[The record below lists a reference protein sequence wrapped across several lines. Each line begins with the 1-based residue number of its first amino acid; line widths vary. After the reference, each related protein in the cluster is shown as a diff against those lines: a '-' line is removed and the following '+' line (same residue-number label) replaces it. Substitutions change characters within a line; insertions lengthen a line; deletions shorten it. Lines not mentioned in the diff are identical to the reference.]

1 MLDIDVL
8 RLPARA
14 VASVSPKRMRTSRH
28 VGGYRMREEASMIR
42 NLGFALGMSVL
53 AASCGF
59 DMMSDHLGQ
68 YDQRMV
74 YVRTEI
80 ASHASGVTGAALA
93 EVAAVEEGH
102 LTRTLGHMDGMRGDV
117 REMMS
122 CGSMDGSAMMAAM
135 DDVERECRAHR
146 SSMAA
151 ITDGAALRAEE
162 GRHQQAMDGMMSRMQ
177 MHSQS
182 MMSAS
187 GGMRCGH

>member
-1 MLDIDVL
+1 
-8 RLPARA
+8 
-14 VASVSPKRMRTSRH
+14 
-28 VGGYRMREEASMIR
+28 MIR

-117 REMMS
+117 RQMMS
-122 CGSMDGSAMMAAM
+122 CGSMNGSAMMAAM

-162 GRHQQAMDGMMSRMQ
+162 GRHQQAIDGMMSRMQ